1 MSASSTP
8 STIRFETL
16 DHDRWVDPH
25 LRTYDLPLSN
35 ELRVDPAAV
44 DLLIQQGAKTCQL
57 SLRRVKRNKVLEI
70 GRIYDLPVSGLLA
83 AARPVAQDG
92 LLWLVFPASILQT
105 PKRRRAVRR

>member
-16 DHDRWVDPH
+16 DKDRYVDPH
-25 LRTYDLPLSN
+25 FRTYDLPLSD
-35 ELRVDPAAV
+35 ELRVDPAAIDV
-44 DLLIQQGAKTCQL
+44 LIRQGTERCQL
-57 SLRRVKRNKVLEI
+57 SLRRVKKNRMLEI
-70 GRIYDLPVSGLLA
+70 GAIYDLPVSGLLA

-92 LLWLVFPASILQT
+92 LLWLVFPASILQV